1 MSKRGWLLFGALSV
15 LWGVPY
21 LMIRVAVLEIDPVV
35 VAFLRCLIAVAVLL
49 PIAIRSGAVGPAL
62 RHWKP
67 LLAFTGVEIVGPW
80 LLLGHAEQTINS
92 STAGLMIAVVPL
104 IAAVIV
110 TRLGTDKLD
119 RRRITGLLIGFGGVA
134 ALVGLDIQTSDL
146 GAVAAIAGVALG
158 YATGP
163 ILINRYLSEVPPM
176 GVIATSLTIAT
187 LVYAPFTPAAWPQH
201 AVSTEAVWS
210 VIGLGL
216 VCTAAAF
223 LIFFALVAEAGPARA
238 TVITYVNP
246 AVALV
251 LGMAILNEP
260 LSTGMLLG
268 FPLVI
273 LGSVLATAGPRK
285 QIEELVDEPEET
297 LAPATSGAR
306 GQRDLAPS
314 PT

>member
-49 PIAIRSGAVGPAL
+49 PIAVRSGAVAPAL
-62 RHWKP
+62 RQWKP

-80 LLLGHAEQTINS
+80 FLLGHAEKTINS

-110 TRLGTDKLD
+110 TRIGADKLD
-119 RRRITGLLIGFGGVA
+119 RRRITGLLVGFGGVA

-146 GAVAAIAGVALG
+146 AAVAAIAGVALG

-187 LVYAPFTPAAWPQH
+187 LVYAPFTPGAWPQH
-201 AVSTEAVWS
+201 AVSAEAVWS

-216 VCTAAAF
+216 ICTAAAF

-251 LGMAILNEP
+251 LGISILNEP
-260 LSTGMLLG
+260 LSAGMLIG

-273 LGSVLATAGPRK
+273 LGSILATAGPRK
-285 QIEELVDEPEET
+285 QIEELTDEA
-297 LAPATSGAR
+297 LAEQALATVTE
-306 GQRDLAPS
+306 L
-314 PT
+314 PTRTREAVA